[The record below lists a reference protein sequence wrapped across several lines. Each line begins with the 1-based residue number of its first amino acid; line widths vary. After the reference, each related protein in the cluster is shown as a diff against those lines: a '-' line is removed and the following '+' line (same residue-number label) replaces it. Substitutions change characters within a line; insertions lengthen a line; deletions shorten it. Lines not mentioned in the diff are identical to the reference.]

1 MAGPRGGGGR
11 PLGWRDL
18 GGQLARDPLPR
29 VWVLLG
35 DEHELKDDATAELTA
50 VLEKRLGVAPERHRL
65 DCEERPLADLAAG
78 ALVGSLFAQSK
89 LVIFNRFEKAP
100 IAQRKALYAEL
111 ASGELHPCLTVVI
124 HSNERALPAGVDGSG
139 FATFMFWPL
148 NQSAEVQGWVKA
160 FLKKLS
166 CPHSSDLPEHV
177 YERYGS
183 QLSIIKS
190 ELSKAK
196 LFLSKEERE
205 LTPALFDRVAS
216 QPPGEDVFRVLD
228 DVVAGRVRSALT
240 GLQGLW
246 AQGEPA
252 AGVLPILLKRYQQL
266 LHAVVLHEAEPD
278 RFRDTLLLLRQ
289 HRHTQNFFQQKSIEK
304 DMGAAFSR
312 AVAGTAFEDELGA
325 LKPIQVT
332 GIVQQLPGAQPELV
346 RRVFRDLLQL
356 DFKMKTSAVD
366 PELGLE
372 IAAARPV
379 ARGPGSVT
387 R

>member
-1 MAGPRGGGGR
+1 MAAPRGGGGR
-11 PLGWRDL
+11 SLGWRDL
-18 GGQLARDPLPR
+18 PGQLARDPLPR
-29 VWVLLG
+29 VWVLFG
-35 DEHELKDDATAELTA
+35 DEHELKEDATAQLAA
-50 VLEKRLGVAPERHRL
+50 VLERRLGVPPERHRL
-65 DCEERPLADLAAG
+65 DCEERPLDQLAAT
-78 ALVGSLFAQSK
+78 ALIGSLFAQSK
-89 LVIFNRFEKAP
+89 LVIFTRFEKASTRE
-100 IAQRKALYAEL
+100 RKALYAEL
-111 ASGELHPCLTVVI
+111 ASGDLHPCLTVVI
-124 HSNERALPAGVDGSG
+124 HSTERALPAGADGSR
-139 FATFMFWPL
+139 FAAFMFWPL
-148 NQSAEVQGWVKA
+148 NQSGEVQQWVKGL
-160 FLKKLS
+160 LKKLS
-166 CPHSSDLPEHV
+166 CPHSVDLPGHV
-177 YERYGS
+177 YDRYGS
-183 QLSIIKS
+183 QLSIIRS

-196 LFLSKEERE
+196 LFLSKEEPQ

-228 DVVAGRVRSALT
+228 DFVAGRVRAALT

-246 AQGEPA
+246 AQGEQA

-266 LHAVVLHEAEPD
+266 LHAVALHEAEPD
-278 RFRDTLLLLRQ
+278 RFRDTLLILRQ
-289 HRHTQNFFQQKSIEK
+289 HRHTQNFFQQKALEK
-304 DMGAAFSR
+304 EMAAAFAR
-312 AVAGTAFEDELGA
+312 AVCGSPFEDELGS

-379 ARGPGSVT
+379 ARTGSAM

>member
-1 MAGPRGGGGR
+1 MAAPRGGGGR
-11 PLGWRDL
+11 ALGWRDVPA
-18 GGQLARDPLPR
+18 QLARDPLPR
-29 VWVLLG
+29 VWVLFG
-35 DEHELKDDATAELTA
+35 DEHELKEDVTAELSG
-50 VLEKRLGVAPERHRL
+50 VLEKRLGVQPERHRL
-65 DCEERPLADLAAG
+65 DCEERPLDQLAAT
-78 ALVGSLFAQSK
+78 ALVGSLFAQCK
-89 LVIFNRFEKAP
+89 LVIFTRFEKAP
-100 IAQRKALYAEL
+100 IAMRKALYAEL

-124 HSNERALPAGVDGSG
+124 HSGERALPAGADGSR

-148 NQSAEVQGWVKA
+148 NQSAEVQQWVRGL
-160 FLKKLS
+160 LKKLG
-166 CPHSSDLPEHV
+166 CPHSADLPAHV
-177 YERYGS
+177 HDRYGS
-183 QLSIIKS
+183 HLSIIKS

-228 DVVAGRVRSALT
+228 DFVAGRVRSTLT
-240 GLQGLW
+240 GLQALW

-266 LHAVVLHEAEPD
+266 LHAVLLNEAEPD
-278 RFRDTLLLLRQ
+278 RFRDTLLILRQ
-289 HRHTQNFFQQKSIEK
+289 HRHTQNFFQQKALEK
-304 DMGAAFSR
+304 DMAAAFTR
-312 AVAGTAFEDELGA
+312 AVAGSAFEDELGS

-346 RRVFRDLLQL
+346 RRVFRDLLHL

-379 ARGPGSVT
+379 ARAGSGP